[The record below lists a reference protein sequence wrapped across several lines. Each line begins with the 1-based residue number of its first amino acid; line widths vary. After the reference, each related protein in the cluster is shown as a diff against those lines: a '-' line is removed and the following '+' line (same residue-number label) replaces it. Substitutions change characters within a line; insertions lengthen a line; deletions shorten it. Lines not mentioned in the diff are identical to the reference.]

1 MGLLFIAALVC
12 TTRQVLVL
20 IVVLSSTIMEKIGRI
35 AHDVSRQ
42 FLLYFLCYAT
52 NYILPILVR
61 VEQNCHV
68 SPIQCM
74 TVHQIKSLN
83 KGGCF
88 FATHSTL
95 H

>member
-35 AHDVSRQ
+35 AHVSRQ

-74 TVHQIKSLN
+74 TVHQIKRV
-83 KGGCF
+83 
-88 FATHSTL
+88 
-95 H
+95 